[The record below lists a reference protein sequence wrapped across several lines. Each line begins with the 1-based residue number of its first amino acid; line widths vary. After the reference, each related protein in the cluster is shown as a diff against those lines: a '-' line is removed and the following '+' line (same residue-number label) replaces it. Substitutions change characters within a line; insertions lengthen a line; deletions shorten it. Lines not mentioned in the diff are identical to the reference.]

1 MRRRVAACVASV
13 LRFGGDALVDHEARQ
28 VGQAGGD
35 ARLAAG
41 ALRDAPAHPFRG
53 GFRDGVREARAV
65 MHLAI
70 HPIREVAPVA
80 AVEECADR
88 GGIRAG
94 RVVDR
99 GEGDRPGFCGVFAH
113 GAPETPVLVFGRKDC
128 AHLFVSVI
136 GGGNPLRVTDH
147 SRCDGG

>member
-1 MRRRVAACVASV
+1 MRRRLAACGASV

-53 GFRDGVREARAV
+53 GLRDGVCEARAV
-65 MHLAI
+65 VHLAI

-80 AVEECADR
+80 AVEEGADR

-94 RVVDR
+94 RVMDR
-99 GEGDRPGFCGVFAH
+99 GESDRPGGRGLFAH
-113 GAPETPVLVFGRKDC
+113 GAPETPVLVFGGKDR

>member
-1 MRRRVAACVASV
+1 VRRRLAAGCASI
-13 LRFGGDALVDHEARQ
+13 LRFGGNPFVDDEARQ
-28 VGQAGGD
+28 VGQACGD

-41 ALRDAPAHPFRG
+41 ALRDAPAHPFR
-53 GFRDGVREARAV
+53 RSLRNRVREARAV

-70 HPIREVAPVA
+70 HPIREMAPVA
-80 AVEECADR
+80 AVEEGSHR

-99 GEGDRPGFCGVFAH
+99 GAGDRPGRCGVLAH
-113 GAPETPVLVFGRKDC
+113 GAPETPVLVFGRKDR

-136 GGGNPLRVTDH
+136 GGENPLRVTDH

>member
-1 MRRRVAACVASV
+1 MRRRLAAGCASV
-13 LRFGGDALVDHEARQ
+13 LRFSGDALVDHEARQ

-80 AVEECADR
+80 AVEEGADCVGFCLCCFQNAR
-88 GGIRAG
+88 
-94 RVVDR
+94 
-99 GEGDRPGFCGVFAH
+99 ESDRPGLLRVFAH
-113 GAPETPVLVFGRKDC
+113 GAPETPVLVFGGKGC
-128 AHLFVSVI
+128 VHLVVSVI

>member
-1 MRRRVAACVASV
+1 MRRRCAACGASV
-13 LRFGGDALVDHEARQ
+13 LRFSGDPFVDHEARQ

-80 AVEECADR
+80 AVQKGADR

-94 RVVDR
+94 RVVNR
-99 GEGDRPGFCGVFAH
+99 GESDRPGLLRVFAH
-113 GAPETPVLVFGRKDC
+113 GAPETPVLVFGGKDVV
-128 AHLFVSVI
+128 HLFVSVI
-136 GGGNPLRVTDH
+136 GWGNPLRVTDH

>member
-1 MRRRVAACVASV
+1 MRRVASV
-13 LRFGGDALVDHEARQ
+13 LRFGGDAFVDHEARQ

-53 GFRDGVREARAV
+53 SFRDGVREARAV

-70 HPIREVAPVA
+70 HPIREVASVA
-80 AVEECADR
+80 AVEEGADR

-99 GEGDRPGFCGVFAH
+99 GEGDRPGGRCVFAH
-113 GAPETPVLVFGRKDC
+113 GAPETPVLVFGGKDC

>member
-1 MRRRVAACVASV
+1 VRRRLAAGCASV
-13 LRFGGDALVDHEARQ
+13 LRFGGDALVDYESRQ

-53 GFRDGVREARAV
+53 GLGDCIREARAV
-65 MHLAI
+65 MHLAV
-70 HPIREVAPVA
+70 HSLREVAPVA
-80 AVEECADR
+80 AVQEGADR
-88 GGIRAG
+88 GGIRAC

-99 GEGDRPGFCGVFAH
+99 GESNRPGLLRVFAH
-113 GAPETPVLVFGRKDC
+113 GAPETPVLVFGRKDRG
-128 AHLFVSVI
+128 HLFVSVI

-147 SRCDGG
+147 SRCSGG

>member
-1 MRRRVAACVASV
+1 MRRRLAACGASV
-13 LRFGGDALVDHEARQ
+13 LRFGGDAFVDHEARQ

-53 GFRDGVREARAV
+53 GLRDGVREARAV

-99 GEGDRPGFCGVFAH
+99 GESDRPGICCVFAH
-113 GAPETPVLVFGRKDC
+113 GAPETPVLVFGGKDRV
-128 AHLFVSVI
+128 HLFVSVI
-136 GGGNPLRVTDH
+136 GGENPLRVTDH

>member
-1 MRRRVAACVASV
+1 VRRRLAAGCASV
-13 LRFGGDALVDHEARQ
+13 LRFGGDPFVDDEARQ

-53 GFRDGVREARAV
+53 GLRDGVREACAV

-70 HPIREVAPVA
+70 HPVCEVAPVA
-80 AVEECADR
+80 AVEKGADR

-99 GEGDRPGFCGVFAH
+99 GESDRPGGRCVFAH
-113 GAPETPVLVFGRKDC
+113 GAPETPGLVFGGKDC
-128 AHLFVSVI
+128 VHLLVSVI
-136 GGGNPLRVTDH
+136 GRENPLRVTDH

>member
-1 MRRRVAACVASV
+1 MRRRLSAGVASI

-41 ALRDAPAHPFRG
+41 ALRNAPAHPFRG
-53 GFRDGVREARAV
+53 AFRNRVREARAV

-80 AVEECADR
+80 AVEEGADR

-94 RVVDR
+94 RVMDR
-99 GEGDRPGFCGVFAH
+99 GKSNRPGLLRVFAH
-113 GAPETPVLVFGRKDC
+113 GAPETPVLVFGGKDR

>member
-1 MRRRVAACVASV
+1 MRRRVAAGVASI
-13 LRFGGDALVDHEARQ
+13 LCFGGDALVDHEARQ

-41 ALRDAPAHPFRG
+41 ARRDAPAHPFRG
-53 GFRDGVREARAV
+53 GLRDGVRQARAV

-70 HPIREVAPVA
+70 HAIREMAPVA
-80 AVEECADR
+80 AVEEGAHR
-88 GGIRAG
+88 GGIRAC

-99 GEGDRPGFCGVFAH
+99 GEGDRPSLLRMFAH
-113 GAPETPVLVFGRKDC
+113 GVPETPILVFGGKDR

-136 GGGNPLRVTDH
+136 GRGNPLRVTDH